1 MTLSVR
7 QNQCASLR
15 DTIDSESTGSGT
27 ASKGL
32 AKRDGSF
39 DFSEGKQHQREG
51 GMRDGPQQ
59 CSSFPAQCSCKEN
72 SYSSAASQGLLCC
85 AKLISKRAPVI
96 HLSPGIKCKE
106 SPGEDSKVGVPDSA
120 ICGSTQI

>member
-1 MTLSVR
+1 MTVTLSVR

-15 DTIDSESTGSGT
+15 DTIDSESTGSDT

-32 AKRDGSF
+32 AKQDGSF

-51 GMRDGPQQ
+51 GMQQ

-85 AKLISKRAPVI
+85 AKLISKRAPVM
-96 HLSPGIKCKE
+96 HLPPGIKCKE